1 MDQASAA
8 IREVL
13 QGLRGRQLLVA
24 LALVT
29 AVWVL
34 FRAGRGVGAL
44 LRMGFAMA
52 WVAFWTGGWVWFG
65 R

>member
-1 MDQASAA
+1 MDQAIAGM
-8 IREVL
+8 REVL

-24 LALVT
+24 LALVA

-34 FRAGRGVGAL
+34 FRAGRGFGAL
-44 LRMGFAMA
+44 LRMGFGMA
-52 WVAFWTGGWVWFG
+52 WVAFWTGSWAWFG

>member
-1 MDQASAA
+1 MDQAIAGM
-8 IREVL
+8 REVL

-24 LALVT
+24 LALVA

-34 FRAGRGVGAL
+34 FRAGRGIGAL

-52 WVAFWTGGWVWFG
+52 WVAFWTGGWAWFV